1 MNTLVNSLNKV
12 FIIAYKEATDQLEAY
27 LKEEGFDCEVL
38 RQENKPEYQEFSPSY
53 RCLLNHRQAWQKAA
67 DSPQPSLVIE
77 ADFVPVKNFGQLPLP
92 FRKDSEKIG
101 ISWIYTCA
109 PQVYWV
115 SEEGY
120 AQGFSTSTVAYIISP
135 KAARCLMEFADQ
147 VGQETGGK
155 VYSTWDS
162 QVDTVLRSHQFKNF
176 IPFRNYGEHGGI
188 PNPEHRQNGLSPG
201 HQADVLWG
209 DLAWTPLYAK
219 EYNVAQIR
227 LKARIKG
234 VLRVLKG
241 NFLRRKTVQNSSVPG
256 RLIRFCVRRQLTKN
270 L

>member
-12 FIIAYKEATDQLEAY
+12 FIIAYKETTDQLEAY
-27 LKEEGFDCEVL
+27 LKQEGFDCEVV
-38 RQENKPEYQEFSPSY
+38 RQENRPEYQDFSPSY
-53 RCLLNHRQAWQKAA
+53 RCLLNHCQAWEKAA
-67 DSPQPSLVIE
+67 ESQKLNLIIE
-77 ADFVPVKNFGQLPLP
+77 ADFVPVKDFGKLPLP
-92 FRKDSEKIG
+92 FPKDSEKFG

-120 AQGFSTSTVAYIISP
+120 AQGFSTSAVAYILSP
-135 KAARCLMEFADQ
+135 KAASCLTEFADKI
-147 VGQETGGK
+147 GQETDGK

-162 QVDTVLRSHQFKNF
+162 QIDTVLRSHNFKNF

-209 DLAWTPLYAK
+209 EMAFTPLYHQN
-219 EYNVAQIR
+219 YNPLGIR
-227 LKARIKG
+227 LKARAKG
-234 VLRVLKG
+234 IARLLKG
-241 NFLRRKTVQNSSVPG
+241 NFLRRNTFKNSRVPW
-256 RLIRFCVRRQLTKN
+256 RLLRFSLRRQLTPR